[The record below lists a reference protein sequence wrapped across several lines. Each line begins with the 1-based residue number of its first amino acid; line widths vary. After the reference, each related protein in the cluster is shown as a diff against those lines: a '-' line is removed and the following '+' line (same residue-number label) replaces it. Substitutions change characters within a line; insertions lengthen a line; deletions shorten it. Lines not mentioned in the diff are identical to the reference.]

1 MKRLLIIFFLAIILP
16 VSVIDLQAQWQQVN
30 LGPAGGKVNSV
41 AVIGTNVFA
50 GTIAGIN
57 RSTNYGVSWSEV
69 NSSLTL
75 CFASI
80 GSNIFAGTDAGVITS
95 TDGGNT
101 WTAPNVGMPYYI
113 TTFAV
118 KDTILFAGTGQNG
131 IFRST
136 NNGISW
142 TAVNN
147 GLGDFQNEVLAL
159 AVIGTNIYA
168 GTASGLCLSTD
179 NGNSWSTIVADNLTS
194 LQFINCIAGTG
205 STIIVGTPGGIL
217 LSADNGNTWGRAN
230 TGLSSGTSIFSIL
243 VNNPDIFI
251 GTTSG
256 VYISTNSGGSWTAS
270 SNGLPV
276 SPSQVYSVAEGSN
289 GTGNTNFYAAT
300 NSGIYLS
307 TNNGSNW
314 TAENNGT
321 VGNLVSSLTGSGPN
335 IFAAIQGSPI
345 FMSTNYGSAWNAAK
359 DSGLANVLIHN
370 LFLTNSNLF
379 AVAYADSGLFMSSN
393 NGENWR
399 SLGGGIMDSV
409 YPYTIIQSGPNLVVS
424 TQRIGIYFS
433 SNNGGNWI
441 KANGFNAQSGT
452 VLSEIDSNLFSESA
466 NGIYLS
472 TDNGE
477 NWAELNDS
485 LWNDNYFV
493 GVVSIDSI
501 LIAASEPVPLIIDPF
516 LSSPGGLYRS
526 YDNGKT
532 WVPINTTGVP
542 ESYFLYPINI
552 LVGHGSDIFMVFYNV
567 VFVSTDNGNNWNNI
581 SNGLPG
587 SEITAFF
594 VNDSSVFAACAEVG
608 IWQMPLSEIITAVKQ
623 PELASTPK
631 SFVLWQNY
639 PNPFNPSTIIGYDI
653 PKLSHVTINVY
664 DVLGRKVKT
673 LVDTEKLPG
682 HYQLTFNASRL
693 PSGVYFYR
701 LTAGSYVQTKKLMVI
716 K

>member
-179 NGNSWSTIVADNLTS
+179 NGNNWSTIVADNLTS

-217 LSADNGNTWGRAN
+217 LSTDNGNAWGSAN

-243 VNNPDIFI
+243 VNNSDFFI

-256 VYISTNSGGSWTAS
+256 VYVSTNSGESWTAS

-276 SPSQVYSVAEGSN
+276 SPSQVYFVTVGSN
-289 GTGNTNFYAAT
+289 GAGGTNLYAAT
-300 NSGIYLS
+300 NSGVYIS
-307 TNNGSNW
+307 SNNGSNW
-314 TAENNGT
+314 TTANNGT
-321 VGNLVSSLTGSGPN
+321 VGTDILSFAVSGQY
-335 IFAAIQGSPI
+335 IYAAIQGSPI
-345 FMSTNYGSAWNAAK
+345 FVSTNYGSTWNAAA
-359 DSGLANVLIHN
+359 DSGLGSERIQNLI
-370 LFLTNSNLF
+370 FTNSNL
-379 AVAYADSGLFMSSN
+379 YAFTDSGLFLSSN
-393 NGENWR
+393 EGENW
-399 SLGGGIMDSV
+399 SLINGGIMDTV
-409 YPYTIIQSGPNLVVS
+409 YPYDIIQSGSNLVVA
-424 TQRIGIYFS
+424 TYLGIYFS
-433 SNNGGNWI
+433 SNNGLNWN
-441 KANGFNAQSGT
+441 KASGFNPQSPA
-452 VLSEIDSNLFSESA
+452 VMAKFSYNLLSESGD
-466 NGIYLS
+466 GISLS
-472 TDNGE
+472 TDDGE
-477 NWAELNDS
+477 NWVELNGIPQN
-485 LWNDNYFV
+485 WGNFV
-493 GVVSIDSI
+493 GVVSINSI
-501 LIAASEPVPLIIDPF
+501 LIAANEPAPIINSNPPP
-516 LSSPGGLYRS
+516 PGGIYS
-526 YDNGKT
+526 STDNGKT
-532 WVPINTTGVP
+532 WVMLTSTESPIYN
-542 ESYFLYPINI
+542 SYIGA
-552 LVGHGSDIFMVFYNV
+552 LVVTGSDIFV
-567 VFVSTDNGNNWNNI
+567 VSENEVYRSTDNGNNFNNI
-581 SNGLPG
+581 SGGLPDIG
-587 SEITAFF
+587 ITAFS
-594 VNDSSVFAACAEVG
+594 VNDSSIFVGTNSG
-608 IWQMPLSEIITAVKQ
+608 IWKLLLSDIINSVKN
-623 PELASTPK
+623 STLPSSPK
-631 SFVLWQNY
+631 SFVLRQNY
-639 PNPFNPSTIIGYDI
+639 PNPFNPSTVIQYQIPINGMVTLKVFDI
-653 PKLSHVTINVY
+653 
-664 DVLGRKVKT
+664 LGREIKT
-673 LVDTEKLPG
+673 LVNEYKNQGTYTVLFDASKL
-682 HYQLTFNASRL
+682 S
-693 PSGVYFYR
+693 SGIYFYQIR
-701 LTAGSYVQTKKLMVI
+701 SGNFISTKKMILM

>member
-16 VSVIDLQAQWQQVN
+16 ASVIDLKAQWQQVN

-101 WTAPNVGMPYYI
+101 WTAPNSGMPYYI

-179 NGNSWSTIVADNLTS
+179 NGNNWSTIVADNLTS

-217 LSADNGNTWGRAN
+217 LSTDNGNAWGSAN

-243 VNNPDIFI
+243 VNNSDFFI

-256 VYISTNSGGSWTAS
+256 VYISTNNGGSWTSAGS
-270 SNGLPV
+270 GLPV
-276 SPSQVYSVAEGSN
+276 SPSQVYFVTVDSN
-289 GTGNTNFYAAT
+289 GAGGTNLYAAT
-300 NSGIYLS
+300 NSGVYIS
-307 TNNGSNW
+307 SNNGSNW
-314 TAENNGT
+314 TTANNGT
-321 VGNLVSSLTGSGPN
+321 VGSNVRSLTGSGPY
-335 IFAAIQGSPI
+335 IYAAIQGSPI
-345 FMSTNYGSAWNAAK
+345 FVSTNYGSTWYAAS
-359 DSGLANVLIHN
+359 DSGLGSVFIQNLTLI
-370 LFLTNSNLF
+370 
-379 AVAYADSGLFMSSN
+379 DSGLYAMTNSGLFLSSN
-393 NGENWR
+393 KGGKWI
-399 SLGGGIMDSV
+399 SLSDGILDTT
-409 YPYTIIQSGPNLVVS
+409 YPWSLVQSGPNLVLS
-424 TQRIGIYFS
+424 TQIYGIYYS
-433 SNNGGNWI
+433 SNDGASWQ
-441 KANGFNAQSGT
+441 KASGFNPQSAAFMSVFG
-452 VLSEIDSNLFSESA
+452 SDLFSESG
-466 NGIYLS
+466 NGISLS
-472 TDNGE
+472 TNNGE
-477 NWAELNDS
+477 NWVELNDT
-485 LWNDNYFV
+485 LTNEGYFV
-493 GVVSIDSI
+493 GVESFATT
-501 LIAASEPVPLIIDPF
+501 LIAVNEPTPIYNSNIPP
-516 LSSPGGLYRS
+516 PGGLYQS
-526 YDNGKT
+526 TDNGKT
-532 WVPINTTGVP
+532 WTLFTQIGSPIYN
-542 ESYFLYPINI
+542 SNI
-552 LVGHGSDIFMVFYNV
+552 DALFIFGFYNFIV
-567 VFVSTDNGNNWNNI
+567 AGNEVYVSMDKGNTWTNI
-581 SNGLPG
+581 NDGLPG
-587 SEITAFF
+587 NAILSIY
-594 VNDSSVFAACAEVG
+594 VNDSSVFAG
-608 IWQMPLSEIITAVKQ
+608 IYGSGLWRLPLSDIITAVKR
-623 PELASTPK
+623 PIVPSFLK
-631 SFVLWQNY
+631 SFFLWQNY
-639 PNPFNPSTIIGYDI
+639 PNPFNPSTIIDYDI

-664 DVLGRKVKT
+664 DLLGRKVKT

-682 HYQLTFNASRL
+682 HYQVTFNASRM

-701 LTAGSYVQTKKLMVI
+701 ITAGTFVQTKKLMVI

>member
-80 GSNIFAGTDAGVITS
+80 GSNVFAGTDAGVITS

-101 WTAPNVGMPYYI
+101 WTGPNSGMPYYI

-179 NGNSWSTIVADNLTS
+179 NGNSWSTVVADNLTS

-217 LSADNGNTWGRAN
+217 LSTDNGNTWGTAN
-230 TGLSSGTSIFSIL
+230 IGLSSGTSIFSIL

-256 VYISTNSGGSWTAS
+256 VYISTNNGGSWTAS

-276 SPSQVYSVAEGSN
+276 SPSQVYFVTVGSN
-289 GTGNTNFYAAT
+289 GAGGTNLYAAT
-300 NSGIYLS
+300 NSGVYIS
-307 TNNGSNW
+307 SNNGSNW
-314 TAENNGT
+314 TTENNGT
-321 VGNLVSSLTGSGPN
+321 GVTNIRSLSGNGPN
-335 IFAAIQGSPI
+335 IFAAIGLLNTSI
-345 FMSTNYGSAWNAAK
+345 LVSSNYGSTWYAPS
-359 DSGLANVLIHN
+359 DSGLGSGIIQKLMLIGSG
-370 LFLTNSNLF
+370 L
-379 AVAYADSGLFMSSN
+379 YALIDSGLFISSN
-393 NGENWR
+393 NGDNWT
-399 SLGGGIMDSV
+399 SISGSV
-409 YPYTIIQSGPNLVVS
+409 FGTTIPFDLVQSGPNLVVS
-424 TQRIGIYFS
+424 TVDNGIYFS
-433 SNNGGNWI
+433 PNNGMSWN
-441 KANGFNAQSGT
+441 KASGFGIQYEP
-452 VLSEIDSNLFSESA
+452 VLSVIGSNVFSESYS
-466 NGIYLS
+466 GVYS
-472 TDNGE
+472 SSDNGE
-477 NWAELNDS
+477 NWIALNDS
-485 LWNDNYFV
+485 LVNLGCFV
-493 GVVSIDSI
+493 GVVSIDST
-501 LIAASEPVPLIIDPF
+501 AS
-516 LSSPGGLYRS
+516 RS
-526 YDNGKT
+526 QRT
-532 WVPINTTGVP
+532 STIN
-542 ESYFLYPINI
+542 SHRRFYF
-552 LVGHGSDIFMVFYNV
+552 GR
-567 VFVSTDNGNNWNNI
+567 FVS
-581 SNGLPG
+581 LH
-587 SEITAFF
+587 
-594 VNDSSVFAACAEVG
+594 
-608 IWQMPLSEIITAVKQ
+608 Q
-623 PELASTPK
+623 
-631 SFVLWQNY
+631 
-639 PNPFNPSTIIGYDI
+639 
-653 PKLSHVTINVY
+653 
-664 DVLGRKVKT
+664 
-673 LVDTEKLPG
+673 
-682 HYQLTFNASRL
+682 
-693 PSGVYFYR
+693 
-701 LTAGSYVQTKKLMVI
+701 
-716 K
+716 